1 MKIRLVVTVRAE
13 MESSVLVRRTVLV
26 TVVVVKL
33 VMRVM
38 RRRVLMRVV

>member
-1 MKIRLVVTVRAE
+1 MKTRLVVMVRAE
-13 MESSVLVRRTVLV
+13 MESSVLVRRRVLV

-33 VMRVM
+33 VVRVM